1 MDFIE
6 DIRVR
11 PERTETGV
19 GAEIDRPAA
28 IYDARKIG
36 GICVAEFSATEGDE
50 ARIFL
55 LF

>member
-1 MDFIE
+1 MDFVKHIG
-6 DIRVR
+6 IR

-28 IYDARKIG
+28 IYDARIIG
-36 GICVAEFSATEGDE
+36 GIRVAEFSATEGDE